1 MQLCVTQAKEAP
13 ERSWPAGRSNV
24 VLQQSVRNL
33 DQALRNWWTSLR
45 RQRKGAKLNPHH
57 FKTRHRWLFQQ
68 APKAIP
74 VLLWVDT
81 LRPTVTPSSPQ
92 SHNTSFPLRCLSL
105 DLEVNQNTSRIRAF
119 GAVRSDTG
127 QAASGGGSGA
137 ELSRLD
143 MFAEGVDALLGH
155 NLIAFDIPHL
165 AAAVP
170 HLGLLKLP
178 QVDTLHLSPLA
189 FARNP

>member
-1 MQLCVTQAKEAP
+1 MRRP
-13 ERSWPAGRSNV
+13 EDPRIH
-24 VLQQSVRNL
+24 
-33 DQALRNWWTSLR
+33 ALKSREYV
-45 RQRKGAKLNPHH
+45 K
-57 FKTRHRWLFQQ
+57 
-68 APKAIP
+68 
-74 VLLWVDT
+74 
-81 LRPTVTPSSPQ
+81 PSPPQ

-127 QAASGGGSGA
+127 QAASDGGSKA

-178 QVDTLHLSPLA
+178 QVDILRLSPLA
-189 FARNP
+189 FPRNP